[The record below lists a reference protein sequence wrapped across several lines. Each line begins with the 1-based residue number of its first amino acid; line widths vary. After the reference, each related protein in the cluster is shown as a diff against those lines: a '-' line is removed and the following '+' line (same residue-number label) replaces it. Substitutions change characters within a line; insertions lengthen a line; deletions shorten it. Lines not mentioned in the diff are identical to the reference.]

1 MISPV
6 TARLR
11 VRVQPNAAR
20 AEISGWHDGALRVR
34 TTASPVRGKANR
46 AVAEM
51 LARAIGIPRI
61 GVSVVRGHGVREKM
75 MEIVG
80 IDELEMLRR
89 LDEHIALHTRAAAPT
104 NDR

>member
-1 MISPV
+1 MTSPV
-6 TARLR
+6 ATRLR

-20 AEISGWHDGALRVR
+20 AEISGWYDGALRVR

-46 AVAEM
+46 AVAET
-51 LARAIGIPRI
+51 LARAIGIPRTD
-61 GVSVVRGHGVREKM
+61 VSVVRGYGAREKV

-80 IDELEMLRR
+80 IDESEMMRR
-89 LDEHIALHTRAAAPT
+89 LDEHIALHTRAAAPA